1 MKSTFGG
8 ISLFQARSWSKE
20 GEGVHECI
28 RPTLPITADMI
39 IKMLQTGELIIP
51 IKFTRKHFAIYQM
64 IFKRFIAS
72 QMKENFSY

>member
-1 MKSTFGG
+1 
-8 ISLFQARSWSKE
+8 
-20 GEGVHECI
+20 
-28 RPTLPITADMI
+28 MI